1 MKENYEM
8 PPVSLLDQPKETHS
22 EDANYLDQAKATLQA
37 ILDSHGI
44 DGMVCNTV
52 VGPRVTRFEIDLQP
66 GVRLEKVT
74 PILNHIAENMQVK
87 RIRVLAPVPGS
98 DKVGIE
104 LPNQVSNQV
113 CLRELMESDAWHET
127 KAEIP
132 FILGKDTDGN
142 VKIAD
147 LSKAPH
153 MLVAGATGSG
163 KSVFIN
169 NLITSLLYRFSPDEL
184 KLILIDPKYVEF
196 DVWRPLPHLLTP
208 VVNDPTQ
215 VPNIL
220 RRAWNELE
228 HRYEIMAQVRA
239 KNLRDFNSRPQDP
252 EPVMDENGDPIP
264 QKLPRLIIIISE
276 LSDMMR
282 SNVYKNVETLIC
294 RIAQKGRAAG
304 IHLVISTQVPSQD
317 VITGII
323 KANMPTR
330 IAFRVSQESHSRLI
344 LDDSG
349 AEKLA
354 SMSGKMLFKSP
365 AEEPQC
371 IQIPMMSDSEIQNAV
386 NFVSSQAEQQ
396 FDPAVVA
403 EGLEKEDG
411 GADEQDDSLNETIRK
426 YLEPGD
432 DEDMRNALEII
443 LREGKAT
450 TSYLQ
455 RRLGIS
461 YNKASEIMDKLEQR
475 GVVSAPLPGGQKRN
489 ILIHN

>member
-1 MKENYEM
+1 MNKKY
-8 PPVSLLDQPKETHS
+8 
-22 EDANYLDQAKATLQA
+22 
-37 ILDSHGI
+37 
-44 DGMVCNTV
+44 
-52 VGPRVTRFEIDLQP
+52 
-66 GVRLEKVT
+66 
-74 PILNHIAENMQVK
+74 
-87 RIRVLAPVPGS
+87 
-98 DKVGIE
+98 E
-104 LPNQVSNQV
+104 LPSAGFLGE
-113 CLRELMESDAWHET
+113 LRKFMESEEWRET

-132 FILGKDTDGN
+132 VILGKDAAGN
-142 VKIAD
+142 VKITD

-153 MLVAGATGSG
+153 TLIAGATGSG

-239 KNLRDFNSRPQDP
+239 KNLRDFNSRPQES
-252 EPVMDENGDPIP
+252 EPIMDGSGKPVP

-304 IHLVISTQVPSQD
+304 IHLVISTQVPSKD
-317 VITGII
+317 VITGVIR
-323 KANMPTR
+323 ANCPTR

-354 SMSGKMLFKSP
+354 SLSGKMLFKSP
-365 AEEPQC
+365 GEEPQC
-371 IQIPMMSDSEIQNAV
+371 IQVPMMFDSEIREIAD
-386 NFVSSQAEQQ
+386 FVSSQAEQH
-396 FDPAVVA
+396 FDPAV
-403 EGLEKEDG
+403 
-411 GADEQDDSLNETIRK
+411 
-426 YLEPGD
+426 
-432 DEDMRNALEII
+432 
-443 LREGKAT
+443 
-450 TSYLQ
+450 
-455 RRLGIS
+455 IS
-461 YNKASEIMDKLEQR
+461 GN
-475 GVVSAPLPGGQKRN
+475 
-489 ILIHN
+489 